1 MTFFQQVSS
10 SVAKYLATFGGILG
24 WEVSWNHVARRS

>member
-1 MTFFQQVSS
+1 MTFFQQVSG
-10 SVAKYLATFGGILG
+10 SVAATFGGMHG

>member
-1 MTFFQQVSS
+1 MIPVQQVNGSFMN
-10 SVAKYLATFGGILG
+10 YLALFRAMHG